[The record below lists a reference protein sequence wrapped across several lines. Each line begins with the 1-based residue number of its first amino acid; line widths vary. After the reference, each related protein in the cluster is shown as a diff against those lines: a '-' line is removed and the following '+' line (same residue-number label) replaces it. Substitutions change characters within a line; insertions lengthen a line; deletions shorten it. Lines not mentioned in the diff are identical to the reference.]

1 MEQGLQSTEIRL
13 GHSKPQQSNPPNTCV
28 SPTMKQL
35 SPVEAFSL
43 RAGGE
48 GREEGGPWGA
58 HPQPLLQL
66 LVELQLFE
74 GGVLLDAVLQL
85 SSQTPHL
92 AEQLAQL
99 HRETRE
105 LTQVA

>member
-1 MEQGLQSTEIRL
+1 MRL
-13 GHSKPQQSNPPNTCV
+13 GHSKPYHSTLKSCYYGCAEHV
-28 SPTMKQL
+28 CLTMKQL
-35 SPVEAFSL
+35 SPVEVFSL

-58 HPQPLLQL
+58 NPQPLLQL

-74 GGVLLDAVLQL
+74 GGVLLDSVLQL
-85 SSQTPHL
+85 SSQTPHF

-99 HRETRE
+99 HRETCE

>member
-1 MEQGLQSTEIRL
+1 
-13 GHSKPQQSNPPNTCV
+13 
-28 SPTMKQL
+28 MKQL
-35 SPVEAFSL
+35 SPIEVFSL

-48 GREEGGPWGA
+48 GREKGSPRGA
-58 HPQPLLQL
+58 DPQPLLQL
-66 LVELQLFE
+66 LVQLQLFE
-74 GGVLLDAVLQL
+74 GRVLLDTVLQL
-85 SSQTPHL
+85 SSQTPDL

>member
-1 MEQGLQSTEIRL
+1 MRL
-13 GHSKPQQSNPPNTCV
+13 GHSKPYHSTLKSCYYG
-28 SPTMKQL
+28 SAKHCLCLTMKQL
-35 SPVEAFSL
+35 SPVEVFSL
-43 RAGGE
+43 RAGSE
-48 GREEGGPWGA
+48 GREEGGPRGA
-58 HPQPLLQL
+58 DPQPLLQL

-74 GGVLLDAVLQL
+74 GGVLLDSVLQL

-92 AEQLAQL
+92 TEQLAQL